1 MSTQFIYAIYA
12 LKTLIEGDHI
22 DDDGEFDASAI
33 VAQYDDLT
41 EAQNHAAT
49 LKGDDFKVFAFLSDT
64 EILDPSVSGIEVTHA
79 TQPPAIIDPSAAPT
93 LKATLPLYPD
103 LPSEFSDVSAALLP
117 LLGFC
122 GSRPVSIRED
132 RTGYVGR

>member
-12 LKTLIEGDHI
+12 LRTLIEGDHI

-49 LKGDDFKVFAFLSDT
+49 LKGDDFKVFAFRGDT

-79 TQPPAIIDPSAAPT
+79 TQPPAIIEESVAPT
-93 LKATLPLYPD
+93 LCASLPLYPD
-103 LPSEFSDVSAALLP
+103 LLSEFSEVDAALLP

-122 GSRPVSIRED
+122 GTRPVSIRED

>member
-12 LKTLIEGDHI
+12 LRTLIEGDHI

-33 VAQYDDLT
+33 VAQYDDLAG
-41 EAQNHAAT
+41 AQNHAAT
-49 LKGDDFKVFAFLSDT
+49 LKGDDFKVFAFLPDT

-79 TQPPAIIDPSAAPT
+79 SEPPAIIDPSVAPT
-93 LKATLPLYPD
+93 LCASLPLYPD
-103 LPSEFSDVSAALLP
+103 LPSEFSDVDAALLP

-122 GSRPVSIRED
+122 GTRPVSIRED